1 MTKEDS
7 RELDGER
14 VYTLFMGTM
23 KYLGILLLVLLMGQ
37 MSMATFGLITFLYM
51 TLSMVNW
58 ADPDMPER
66 LRY

>member
-14 VYTLFMGTM
+14 VYTLFMGTC
-23 KYLGILLLVLLMGQ
+23 KFIGILLLVTMMGQ
-37 MSMATFGLITFLYM
+37 MNVAAFGMITLFYM

-66 LRY
+66 VRA